1 MITNL
6 KKNQTCSEYY
16 GKKQKEKGEPKKRG
30 KKIFFLII
38 VMDYPDSTAVLI
50 FFNEKAEEMKNR
62 NRKYGI
68 PTCSQNECT
77 GTFIWH

>member
-1 MITNL
+1 
-6 KKNQTCSEYY
+6 
-16 GKKQKEKGEPKKRG
+16 
-30 KKIFFLII
+30 
-38 VMDYPDSTAVLI
+38 MDYPDSTAVLI